1 MKRVVV
7 KLSGSVFSKGIKEL
21 IGFATIF
28 NTLLSKDIQTIV
40 VTGGGEVAR
49 RYISLARE
57 LGRDEASLDEM
68 GIEIS
73 RLNAELLIS
82 AIKHGSYPIVPKNLT
97 ETVTYAESGRVVV
110 SGGLHPGQSTNATSA
125 LIAEKLGASLFVN
138 GTDVDGVYTK
148 DPRKYPRA
156 KIIKQ
161 ISPRELLSIVES
173 ETMRAGTYELL
184 DVTSIKI
191 IERSRIPTKV
201 VLCSPDTVKRATLG
215 EKIGTSIVT
224 KR

>member
-7 KLSGSVFSKGIKEL
+7 KLSGSVFSKGVKEL
-21 IGFATIF
+21 IGFATLF
-28 NTLLSKDIQTIV
+28 NTLLRKDIQTIV

-73 RLNAELLIS
+73 RMNAELLIS
-82 AIKHGSYPIVPKNLT
+82 ALKQGSYPKVPKSLT

-148 DPRKYPRA
+148 DPKKYPRA

-161 ISPRELLSIVES
+161 ISPRDLLRIVES

-191 IERSRIPTKV
+191 IERSRINTKV
-201 VLCSPDTVKRATLG
+201 VLCSPEGIKRAILG
-215 EKIGTSIVT
+215 EKNGTSVVT

>member
-21 IGFATIF
+21 IGFASIF
-28 NTLLSKDIQTIV
+28 NTLLKKDIQTIV

-73 RLNAELLIS
+73 RMNAELLIS
-82 AIKHGSYPIVPKNLT
+82 ALKQGSYPKVPKNLT
-97 ETVTYAESGRVVV
+97 ETVTYAENGRVVV

-125 LIAEKLGASLFVN
+125 LIAEKLSASLFVN
-138 GTDVDGVYTK
+138 ATDVDGVYTK

-156 KIIKQ
+156 RIIKQ
-161 ISPRELLSIVES
+161 INPQDLLRLVQS
-173 ETMRAGTYELL
+173 ETMSAGTYELL
-184 DVTSIKI
+184 DIISIKI
-191 IERSRIPTKV
+191 IERSRIPTKIV
-201 VLCSPDTVKRATLG
+201 RCSPETVKRAILG
-215 EKIGTSIVT
+215 EKMGTSIVT